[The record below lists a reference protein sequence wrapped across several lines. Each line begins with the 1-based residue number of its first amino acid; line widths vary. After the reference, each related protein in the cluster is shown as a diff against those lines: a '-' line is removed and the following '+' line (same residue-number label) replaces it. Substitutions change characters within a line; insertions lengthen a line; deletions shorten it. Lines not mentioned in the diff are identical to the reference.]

1 MGGITSKEKVKE
13 PITTYIALKDTT
25 EGVVDS
31 SELGTRRNGV
41 EVPEN
46 IKKGTVLEFIKPYYG
61 DNPGLMLQWNYPT
74 GGMPI
79 MVPFN
84 RLNKPDSSYQRLTGG
99 GRRRKNHSKRRKN
112 LRTRRIRK
120 HK

>member
-1 MGGITSKEKVKE
+1 MGGSTSKRKVDE
-13 PITTYIALKDTT
+13 PTTTYIALKDTT
-25 EGVVDS
+25 EGVVAR
-31 SELGTRRNGV
+31 SELGTRSHGV

-46 IKKGTVLEFIKPYYG
+46 IKKGTVLEVIKPYYG
-61 DNPGLMLQWNYPT
+61 DNPGLMLQWDYPN

-79 MVPFN
+79 MVPYN
-84 RLNKPDSSYQRLTGG
+84 RLDKPDSSYQRLTGG